1 MSEDRNYFTKKIFE
15 HEASDLLSEGVFTLG
30 PDGEIRYLNPPAAGL
45 LGCDPNRA
53 LRTSFFDFIVKEHR
67 DTIRERFEDL
77 ESHSHDGGEWV
88 FQTSE
93 RGKGSHRVKVRVKPV
108 YDDEGR
114 ILRVHGAVTGIRN
127 DRGYDDPSGWN
138 LGSKGQAEYVWK
150 RIIDT
155 IRNPLIVLGCDHA
168 VLQANEAA
176 LAKLRLSPSAVLG
189 KPLHKVLH
197 GLNQILPHYDKL
209 LSDARTRSVSIE
221 VVESRLGGVF
231 ILNAAPV
238 YDEAGKSIGT
248 VLVFEDITK
257 QKRIEEELRQKQEQV
272 EGILDGCPVAI
283 FMIDREGKV
292 MFWNRAGEILT
303 DIPRKECL
311 NRPLDISRLYDGD
324 HLPTLAELLL
334 EFSDSEILNIYGP
347 RGIRRDD
354 LFPERFVGRGRI
366 WVNTEARDLEYVATR
381 LTDSKGRVVG
391 VIQCAQDVTEREQ
404 MQRRLQHA
412 QKMEAVGTLAGGV
425 SHEFNNILAAIQG
438 YAQLIALEVDEDRPE
453 AQHVKHIIG
462 SCERAAQL
470 TKKLLTFSRLEPGEK
485 GPVKVNGVIEGVMQI
500 LRQTLAPQFELTS
513 NLQSGLPFIMAD
525 PSQIEQVMLNLGVN
539 ARDAMPDG
547 GYIKFESRLIE
558 LDSLFCRTH
567 PWAKP
572 GRYVEMTV
580 EDNGTGMPPEI
591 VERVFDP
598 FFTTKEAGKGT
609 GLGLSVAFSI
619 VKNHSGHILAESPLD
634 RETGRGSRFKVHL
647 PVPDEKQA
655 KSSESSDDR
664 EIQQGNGEHVLV
676 VDDEP
681 RLLQIAREMLEV
693 SGYRVDV
700 AGNGRE
706 ALKLYQDAIDAEDGF
721 QLVVMDLAM
730 PEMDG
735 GTCLRGILD
744 VDPGAKILITTGY
757 GEDDLPEG
765 LPKEG
770 IQGMLTKPFDFRTLL
785 QKVGEALLG

>member
-1 MSEDRNYFTKKIFE
+1 MIEDRNYFQKELFDR
-15 HEASDLLSEGVFTLG
+15 EASDLLTEGIFTLG
-30 PDGEIRYLNPPAAGL
+30 PEGEILYLNHPAARL
-45 LGCDPNRA
+45 FGCDPKHVFK
-53 LRTSFFDFIVKEHR
+53 SPFFEFVTEAHR
-67 DTIRERFEDL
+67 DTIRKRFEAL
-77 ESHSHDGGEWV
+77 ENHSHDGGEWV
-88 FQTSE
+88 LQTA
-93 RGKGSHRVKVRVKPV
+93 KGEGARRIRVRVKPV

-114 ILRVHGAVTGIRN
+114 ILRVHGAVTGILSDHGSN
-127 DRGYDDPSGWN
+127 DSY
-138 LGSKGQAEYVWK
+138 GSNREAMGRTEYVWK

-155 IRNPLIVLGCDHA
+155 IRNPLIILGSDLA

-176 LAKLRLSPSAVLG
+176 LTRLKLSLSAVLG
-189 KPLHKVLH
+189 KPLYKVLH
-197 GLNQILPHYDKL
+197 GLNQLLPHYEKL
-209 LSDARTRSVSIE
+209 LTDARSGPVSVE
-221 VVESRLGGVF
+221 VIESRLGGVF
-231 ILNAAPV
+231 ILNAASIR
-238 YDEAGKSIGT
+238 DEAGNSIGT
-248 VLVFEDITK
+248 ALAFEDITK
-257 QKRIEEELRQKQEQV
+257 QKRIEDELRQKQEQV
-272 EGILDGCPVAI
+272 ENILDGCPVAI
-283 FMIDREGKV
+283 FMIDRESKI

-303 DIPRKECL
+303 NISRKECL
-311 NRPLDISRLYDGD
+311 NRALDLSSLYEGE
-324 HLPTLAELLL
+324 HPPILAELLL
-334 EFSDSEILNIYGP
+334 EYSDSEILNIYGP

-354 LFPERFVGRGRI
+354 MFPERFVCRGRI
-366 WVNTEARDLEYVATR
+366 WVKTEARDLEYVATR

-438 YAQLIALEVDEDRPE
+438 YAQLIALEIDEDRPE

-462 SCERAAQL
+462 SCERAAGL

-500 LRQTLAPQFELTS
+500 LRQTLAPQFELMS

-558 LDSLFCRTH
+558 LDSLFCRKH

-572 GRYVEMTV
+572 GRYVEMIV
-580 EDNGTGMPPEI
+580 EDNGSGMPPEI

-619 VKNHSGHILAESPLD
+619 VKNHGGHILAESPLD
-634 RETGRGSRFKVHL
+634 KRTGRGSRFKVHL

-655 KSSESSDDR
+655 KSSQPADDQ
-664 EIQQGNGEHVLV
+664 IYQGRGEHVLV

-700 AGNGRE
+700 ANNGKE
-706 ALKLYQDAIDAEDGF
+706 ALNLYRNALAAEDGF

-765 LPKEG
+765 LPKEA

-785 QKVGEALLG
+785 KKVGESLTN